1 MGHATTCP
9 TFLLVNVRL
18 VPLAFRELDRS
29 FCLTIFQAAL
39 VFSLAYNIQSVNM
52 AKVRTKYVCQQCG
65 GEQNKWMG
73 KCPDCGAWNTLE
85 EVAETSPSQNATQ
98 QRRQALLTHA
108 PLTQGTNVPV
118 VLPEIQPLSQPRI
131 SVGYPEMDR
140 VLGSGLVPGSVILI
154 GGEPG
159 IGKST
164 LLLQVSG
171 AIAQQVGPVL
181 YVSGEESVE
190 QVKMRAERLEIAGE
204 RLYLLA
210 SIELDTITEAV
221 HRLKP
226 SLLIV
231 DSIQTLIAS
240 HLTAAPGSISQ
251 VRECTLQL
259 MQLAKSSHVPVFIIG
274 HVTKE
279 GTVAG
284 PKALEHIADAVL
296 YLEGER
302 YHSYRL
308 LRGVKNRFGATHE
321 VGVFEMQGEG
331 MVEVSNPS
339 AVFLADRDADATG
352 SAIVVSME
360 GTRPLL
366 VEVQAL
372 VTPSNFGNA
381 RCTTNGIDHN
391 RLLMLLAVLTKRV
404 GLAVGSH
411 DVYANVIGGFNLE
424 EPSID
429 LGVAAA
435 IASSY
440 REKNVPS
447 DMVLIG
453 EVGLSGELRAVSR
466 LAMRV
471 REAAKLGFKR
481 CIVPSAVGK
490 GARVRAELEEA
501 GLPGDFQV
509 LTASSL
515 AVALEIALH

>member
-1 MGHATTCP
+1 MLP
-9 TFLLVNVRL
+9 DIK
-18 VPLAFRELDRS
+18 PLPQER
-29 FCLTIFQAAL
+29 
-39 VFSLAYNIQSVNM
+39 V
-52 AKVRTKYVCQQCG
+52 
-65 GEQNKWMG
+65 
-73 KCPDCGAWNTLE
+73 
-85 EVAETSPSQNATQ
+85 
-98 QRRQALLTHA
+98 
-108 PLTQGTNVPV
+108 
-118 VLPEIQPLSQPRI
+118 
-131 SVGYPEMDR
+131 SVGYAEMDR
-140 VLGSGLVPGSVILI
+140 VLGGGLVSGSLILI

-171 AIAQQVGPVL
+171 NIAHNIGPVL
-181 YVSGEESVE
+181 YVSGEESIE
-190 QVKMRAERLEIAGE
+190 QVKMRAERLDIVGE

-210 SIELDTITEAV
+210 AIELDVIVEAI

-226 SLLIV
+226 SLVVV
-231 DSIQTLIAS
+231 DSIQTTLAS

-259 MQLAKSSHVPVFIIG
+259 MQLAKSTHTPIFIIG

-302 YHSYRL
+302 YHTYRL

-321 VGVFEMQGEG
+321 VGVFEMHGEG
-331 MVEVSNPS
+331 LLEVTNPS
-339 AVFLADRDADATG
+339 AVFLSDRAADATG
-352 SAIVVSME
+352 SAVVVSME

-372 VTPSNFGNA
+372 VTPSNFGIA
-381 RCTTNGIDHN
+381 RCTTNGIEHN

-404 GLAVGSH
+404 GLAVGNH
-411 DVYANVIGGFNLE
+411 DVYANVIGGFSLE
-424 EPSID
+424 EPAVD

-440 REKNVPS
+440 REKRIAP
-447 DMVLIG
+447 DMALIG
-453 EVGLSGELRAVSR
+453 EVGLSGELRAVNR
-466 LAMRV
+466 LALRV

-481 CIVPSAVGK
+481 CIVPAAGR
-490 GARVRAELEEA
+490 GTQVRSELVDS
-501 GLPGDFQV
+501 GLPADFKII
-509 LTASSL
+509 TASSL
-515 AVALEIALH
+515 AVALEILSH

>member
-1 MGHATTCP
+1 MRDLALSPLTCSS
-9 TFLLVNVRL
+9 T
-18 VPLAFRELDRS
+18 E
-29 FCLTIFQAAL
+29 C
-39 VFSLAYNIQSVNM
+39 M
-52 AKVRTKYVCQQCG
+52 AKTRTKYICQQCG
-65 GEQNKWMG
+65 GEQSKWVG
-73 KCPDCGAWNTLE
+73 KCPDCGAWNTME
-85 EVAETSPSQNATQ
+85 ETIDVPQGPAQ
-98 QRRQALLTHA
+98 QRRQILLGTSSIA
-108 PLTQGTNVPV
+108 QGTQIPL
-118 VLPEIQPLSQPRI
+118 VLPAIKPLVQQRI

-140 VLGSGLVPGSVILI
+140 VLGGGLVAGSLTLI

-171 AIAQQVGPVL
+171 DIAMNVGPVL
-181 YVSGEESVE
+181 YVSGEESIE
-190 QVKMRAERLEIAGE
+190 QVKMRAERLGITGE
-204 RLYLLA
+204 QLYLLA
-210 SIELDTITEAV
+210 SIELDVIAEAISRV
-221 HRLKP
+221 KP
-226 SLLIV
+226 ALVVV
-231 DSIQTLIAS
+231 DSIQTVLSS

-259 MQLAKSSHVPVFIIG
+259 MHLAKSTHTPIFIIG

-321 VGVFEMQGEG
+321 VGVFEMHGEG
-331 MVEVSNPS
+331 LLEVPNPS
-339 AVFLADRDADATG
+339 AVFLADRAAGATG
-352 SAIVVSME
+352 SAVVVSME

-372 VTPSNFGNA
+372 VIPSNFGIA
-381 RCTTNGIDHN
+381 RCTTNGIEHN

-404 GLAVGSH
+404 GLAVGNH
-411 DVYANVIGGFNLE
+411 DVYANVVGGFTLE
-424 EPSID
+424 EPAID

-435 IASSY
+435 IASNY
-440 REKNVPS
+440 REKRIPPN
-447 DMVLIG
+447 MALIG
-453 EVGLSGELRAVSR
+453 EVGLSGELRPVSR
-466 LAMRV
+466 LALRV

-481 CIVPSAVGK
+481 SIVPAAGN
-490 GARVRAELEEA
+490 GAPLSKELEYSS
-501 GLPGDFQV
+501 LPADFRV
-509 LTASSL
+509 ITSSSL

>member
-1 MGHATTCP
+1 
-9 TFLLVNVRL
+9 
-18 VPLAFRELDRS
+18 
-29 FCLTIFQAAL
+29 
-39 VFSLAYNIQSVNM
+39 
-52 AKVRTKYVCQQCG
+52 
-65 GEQNKWMG
+65 MG

-85 EVAETSPSQNATQ
+85 EVTEQPQSPAQ
-98 QRRQALLTHA
+98 QRRQNLVGKT
-108 PLTQGTNVPV
+108 PLAQGVQIPV
-118 VLPEIQPLSQPRI
+118 VLPEIKPLAQPRI
-131 SVGYPEMDR
+131 SVGYAEMDR
-140 VLGSGLVPGSVILI
+140 VLGGGLVAGSLILV

-164 LLLQVSG
+164 LLLQASG
-171 AIAQQVGPVL
+171 AIARDVGPVL
-181 YVSGEESVE
+181 YVSGEESIE
-190 QVKMRAERLEIAGE
+190 QVKMRAERLDITGE

-210 SIELDTITEAV
+210 AIELDVIVEAV
-221 HRLKP
+221 NRLKP
-226 SLLIV
+226 SLVIV
-231 DSIQTLIAS
+231 DSIQTVFAS

-251 VRECTLQL
+251 IRECTLQL
-259 MQLAKSSHVPVFIIG
+259 MQLAKSTHIPVFIIG

-279 GTVAG
+279 GVVAG

-321 VGVFEMQGEG
+321 IGVFEMHGEG
-331 MVEVSNPS
+331 LVEVPNPS
-339 AVFLADRDADATG
+339 AVFLADRAAGATG
-352 SAIVVSME
+352 SAVVVSME
-360 GTRPLL
+360 GTRHIL

-381 RCTTNGIDHN
+381 RCTTNGIEHN

-411 DVYANVIGGFNLE
+411 DVYANVIGGFTLE
-424 EPSID
+424 EPAID

-440 REKNVPS
+440 REKNIPA
-447 DMVLIG
+447 DMALIG

-466 LAMRV
+466 LALRV

-481 CIVPSAVGK
+481 CIVPSMGR
-490 GARVRAELEEA
+490 GARVRGELEDG
-501 GLPGDFQV
+501 GLPADFKV

>member
-1 MGHATTCP
+1 
-9 TFLLVNVRL
+9 
-18 VPLAFRELDRS
+18 
-29 FCLTIFQAAL
+29 
-39 VFSLAYNIQSVNM
+39 M
-52 AKVRTKYVCQQCG
+52 AKLRTKYVCQQCG
-65 GEQNKWMG
+65 GEQSKWMG
-73 KCPDCGAWNTLE
+73 KCPDCGTWNTLE
-85 EVAETSPSQNATQ
+85 EVVDIPPSPAQ
-98 QRRQALLTHA
+98 QRRQSLLGSSPLSQSA
-108 PLTQGTNVPV
+108 SVPLT
-118 VLPEIQPLSQPRI
+118 LPNIKPLAQPRI
-131 SVGYPEMDR
+131 SVGYAEMDR
-140 VLGSGLVPGSVILI
+140 VLGGGLVPGSLILI

-171 AIAQQVGPVL
+171 SIAQEVGPVL
-181 YVSGEESVE
+181 YVSGEESIE
-190 QVKMRAERLEIAGE
+190 QVKMRAERLDITGE
-204 RLYLLA
+204 QLYLLA
-210 SIELDTITEAV
+210 AIELDVITEAV

-226 SLLIV
+226 SLVII
-231 DSIQTLIAS
+231 DSIQTVLAA

-259 MQLAKSSHVPVFIIG
+259 MQLAKGTNIPIFIIG

-321 VGVFEMQGEG
+321 VGVFEMHGEG
-331 MVEVSNPS
+331 MLEVPNPS
-339 AVFLADRDADATG
+339 AVFLADRAAGATG
-352 SAIVVSME
+352 SAVVVSME

-372 VTPSNFGNA
+372 ATPSNFGNP
-381 RCTTNGIDHN
+381 RCTANGIEHN

-404 GLAVGSH
+404 GLAVNNH
-411 DVYANVIGGFNLE
+411 DVYTNVVGGFTLE
-424 EPSID
+424 EPAID

-440 REKNVPS
+440 REKPIS
-447 DMVLIG
+447 ADMALIG

-466 LAMRV
+466 LPLRV

-481 CIVPSAVGK
+481 CVVPSAGR
-490 GARVRAELEEA
+490 GARVKAELEDT
-501 GLPGDFQV
+501 GLPADFKI

-515 AVALEIALH
+515 GVALEVVLNQK

>member
-1 MGHATTCP
+1 MP
-9 TFLLVNVRL
+9 
-18 VPLAFRELDRS
+18 
-29 FCLTIFQAAL
+29 
-39 VFSLAYNIQSVNM
+39 
-52 AKVRTKYVCQQCG
+52 KVRTKYICQQCG
-65 GEQNKWMG
+65 GEQSKWMG
-73 KCPDCGAWNTLE
+73 KCPDCGSWNSME
-85 EVAETSPSQNATQ
+85 EVVDVPQSPAQ
-98 QRRQALLTHA
+98 QRRQAVVGGNNSQA
-108 PLTQGTNVPV
+108 QGTHTPV
-118 VLPEIQPLSQPRI
+118 VLPSIKPLAQPRV

-140 VLGSGLVPGSVILI
+140 VLGGGLVAGSLILI

-171 AIAQQVGPVL
+171 TIARDVGPVL
-181 YVSGEESVE
+181 YVSGEESIE
-190 QVKMRAERLEIAGE
+190 QVKMRAERLEISGE

-210 SIELDTITEAV
+210 AIEMDIIVEAV

-226 SLLIV
+226 SLVIV
-231 DSIQTLIAS
+231 DSIQTVLAS

-251 VRECTLQL
+251 VRECTVQF
-259 MQLAKSSHVPVFIIG
+259 MHLAKSTNVPIFVIG

-321 VGVFEMQGEG
+321 VGVFEMHGEG
-331 MVEVSNPS
+331 LLEVTNPS
-339 AVFLADRDADATG
+339 AIFLADRAAGATG
-352 SAIVVSME
+352 SSVVVSME
-360 GTRPLL
+360 GTRPIL

-381 RCTTNGIDHN
+381 RCTTNGIEHN
-391 RLLMLLAVLTKRV
+391 RLLMLLAVLTRRV
-404 GLAVGSH
+404 GLAVGNH
-411 DVYANVIGGFNLE
+411 DVYANVVGGFTLE
-424 EPSID
+424 EPAID

-440 REKNVPS
+440 RDRPIPADLALV
-447 DMVLIG
+447 G
-453 EVGLSGELRAVSR
+453 EVGLSGEMRAVSR
-466 LAMRV
+466 LSMRV

-481 CIVPSAVGK
+481 CIIPSAGR
-490 GARVRAELEEA
+490 GAKVKAELEEM
-501 GLPGDFQV
+501 GLPNDFQV
-509 LTASSL
+509 ITASSL

>member
-1 MGHATTCP
+1 
-9 TFLLVNVRL
+9 
-18 VPLAFRELDRS
+18 
-29 FCLTIFQAAL
+29 
-39 VFSLAYNIQSVNM
+39 M
-52 AKVRTKYVCQQCG
+52 AKLRTKYVCQQCG
-65 GEQNKWMG
+65 GEQSKWMG
-73 KCPDCGAWNTLE
+73 KCPDCGTWNTLE
-85 EVAETSPSQNATQ
+85 EVVEAAPTPAQ
-98 QRRQALLTHA
+98 QRRQNLLGPSSSHQSATGPVTLPDIK
-108 PLTQGTNVPV
+108 PLA
-118 VLPEIQPLSQPRI
+118 QPRI

-140 VLGSGLVPGSVILI
+140 VLGGGLVAGSLILI

-171 AIAQQVGPVL
+171 SIAQEVGPVL
-181 YVSGEESVE
+181 YISGEESIE
-190 QVKMRAERLEIAGE
+190 QVKMRAERLDITGE
-204 RLYLLA
+204 QLYLLA
-210 SIELDTITEAV
+210 AIELEVITEAV

-226 SLLIV
+226 ALVIV
-231 DSIQTLIAS
+231 DSIQTVIAGHITS
-240 HLTAAPGSISQ
+240 APGSISQ

-259 MQLAKSSHVPVFIIG
+259 MQLAKSTHIPIFIIG

-321 VGVFEMQGEG
+321 VGVFEMHGEG
-331 MVEVSNPS
+331 MLEVPNPS
-339 AVFLADRDADATG
+339 AVFLADRADGANG
-352 SAIVVSME
+352 SGVVVSME

-372 VTPSNFGNA
+372 VTPSNFGIA
-381 RCTTNGIDHN
+381 RCTANGIEHN

-404 GLAVGSH
+404 GLAVNNH
-411 DVYANVIGGFNLE
+411 DVYTNVVGGFTLE
-424 EPSID
+424 EPAID

-440 REKNVPS
+440 REKSIPP
-447 DMVLIG
+447 DMALIG

-466 LAMRV
+466 LPLRV

-481 CIVPSAVGK
+481 CVIPNAGRGTQIK
-490 GARVRAELEEA
+490 AELEES
-501 GLPGDFQV
+501 GLPADFKV

-515 AVALEIALH
+515 AVALEILFNQK

>member
-1 MGHATTCP
+1 MRDLALSPLTCSS
-9 TFLLVNVRL
+9 T
-18 VPLAFRELDRS
+18 E
-29 FCLTIFQAAL
+29 C
-39 VFSLAYNIQSVNM
+39 M
-52 AKVRTKYVCQQCG
+52 AKTRTKYICQQCG
-65 GEQNKWMG
+65 GEQSKWVG
-73 KCPDCGAWNTLE
+73 KCPDCGAWNTME
-85 EVAETSPSQNATQ
+85 ETIDVPQGPAQ
-98 QRRQALLTHA
+98 QRRQTLLGTSSIA
-108 PLTQGTNVPV
+108 QGTQIPL
-118 VLPEIQPLSQPRI
+118 VLPAIKPLVQQRI

-140 VLGSGLVPGSVILI
+140 VLGGGLVAGSLTLI

-171 AIAQQVGPVL
+171 DIAMNVGPVL
-181 YVSGEESVE
+181 YVSGEESIE
-190 QVKMRAERLEIAGE
+190 QVKMRAERLDITGE
-204 RLYLLA
+204 QLYLLA
-210 SIELDTITEAV
+210 SIELDVIAEAISRV
-221 HRLKP
+221 KP
-226 SLLIV
+226 ALVVV
-231 DSIQTLIAS
+231 DSIQTVLSS

-259 MQLAKSSHVPVFIIG
+259 MHLAKSTHTPIFIIG

-321 VGVFEMQGEG
+321 VGVFEMHGEG
-331 MVEVSNPS
+331 LLEVANPS
-339 AVFLADRDADATG
+339 AVFLADRNKEASG
-352 SAIVVSME
+352 SAVVVSLE

-372 VTPSNFGNA
+372 VTPSNFGIA
-381 RCTTNGIDHN
+381 RCTTNGIEHN
-391 RLLMLLAVLTKRV
+391 RLVMLLAVLTKRV
-404 GLAVGSH
+404 GLAVSNH
-411 DVYANVIGGFNLE
+411 DVYANVVGGFTLE
-424 EPSID
+424 EPAID

-440 REKNVPS
+440 REKHIPA
-447 DMVLIG
+447 DMAFIG
-453 EVGLSGELRAVSR
+453 EVGLSGELRPVSR
-466 LAMRV
+466 LAQRV

-481 CIVPSAVGK
+481 CIVP
-490 GARVRAELEEA
+490 GAGQGAQLRKELENS
-501 GLPGDFQV
+501 GLPADFKV
-509 LTASSL
+509 ITSSSL

>member
-1 MGHATTCP
+1 
-9 TFLLVNVRL
+9 
-18 VPLAFRELDRS
+18 
-29 FCLTIFQAAL
+29 
-39 VFSLAYNIQSVNM
+39 M
-52 AKVRTKYVCQQCG
+52 AKVRTKYICQQCG

-73 KCPDCGAWNTLE
+73 KCPDCGTWNTLE
-85 EVAETSPSQNATQ
+85 EVVDVPQSPAQ
-98 QRRQALLTHA
+98 QRRQTLTGNDALA
-108 PLTQGTNVPV
+108 QGTRIPV
-118 VLPEIQPLSQPRI
+118 VLPQIKPLAQPRI

-140 VLGSGLVPGSVILI
+140 VLGGGLVAGSLILI

-171 AIAQQVGPVL
+171 AIAQNVGPVL
-181 YVSGEESVE
+181 YISGEESIE
-190 QVKMRAERLEIAGE
+190 QVKMRAERLEISGE
-204 RLYLLA
+204 QLYLLA
-210 SIELDTITEAV
+210 AIELDIINEAV

-226 SLLIV
+226 SLVIV
-231 DSIQTLIAS
+231 DSIQTVLAN

-259 MQLAKSSHVPVFIIG
+259 MQLAKSTHIPIFVIG

-321 VGVFEMQGEG
+321 IGVFEMHGEG
-331 MVEVSNPS
+331 LLEVSNPS
-339 AVFLADRDADATG
+339 AVFLADRAIGATG
-352 SAIVVSME
+352 SAVVVSME

-381 RCTTNGIDHN
+381 RCTTNGIEHN

-404 GLAVGSH
+404 GLAVGNH
-411 DVYANVIGGFNLE
+411 DVYANVIGGFTLE
-424 EPSID
+424 EPAID

-440 REKNVPS
+440 REKNIPP

-466 LAMRV
+466 LALRV

-481 CIVPSAVGK
+481 CIIP
-490 GARVRAELEEA
+490 GAGHGAKVHAELTDV
-501 GLPGDFQV
+501 GLPADFKV

>member
-1 MGHATTCP
+1 
-9 TFLLVNVRL
+9 
-18 VPLAFRELDRS
+18 
-29 FCLTIFQAAL
+29 
-39 VFSLAYNIQSVNM
+39 M
-52 AKVRTKYVCQQCG
+52 AKIRTKYICQQCG
-65 GEQNKWMG
+65 GEQSKWVG

-85 EVAETSPSQNATQ
+85 EVAEIPQSPAQ
-98 QRRQALLTHA
+98 QRRQTLLATSA
-108 PLTQGTNVPV
+108 VAQGTQFPV
-118 VLPEIQPLSQPRI
+118 LLPDVQPLAQERI

-140 VLGSGLVPGSVILI
+140 VLGGGLVAGSLILI

-171 AIAQQVGPVL
+171 AIARDVGPVL
-181 YVSGEESVE
+181 YVSGEESIE
-190 QVKMRAERLEIAGE
+190 QVKMRAERLDILGE

-210 SIELDTITEAV
+210 SIELDVIAEAIN
-221 HRLKP
+221 RLKP
-226 SLLIV
+226 ALVIV
-231 DSIQTLIAS
+231 DSIQTVLSS

-259 MQLAKSSHVPVFIIG
+259 MQLAKSTLTPIFIIG

-302 YHSYRL
+302 YHTYRL

-321 VGVFEMQGEG
+321 VGVFEMHGDG
-331 MVEVSNPS
+331 LTEVANPS
-339 AVFLADRDADATG
+339 AIFLADRSVGATG
-352 SAIVVSME
+352 SAVVVSME

-381 RCTTNGIDHN
+381 RCTTNGIEHN

-411 DVYANVIGGFNLE
+411 DVYANVVGGFTLE
-424 EPSID
+424 EPAID
-429 LGVAAA
+429 LGVAIA

-440 REKNVPS
+440 REKRIAP
-447 DMVLIG
+447 DMALIG

-481 CIVPSAVGK
+481 CIVPKAGGGVQL
-490 GARVRAELEEA
+490 RAELEGA
-501 GLPGDFQV
+501 GLPTDFDIF
-509 LTASSL
+509 ASSSL
-515 AVALEIALH
+515 AVALEVALH

>member
-1 MGHATTCP
+1 MP
-9 TFLLVNVRL
+9 K
-18 VPLAFRELDRS
+18 S
-29 FCLTIFQAAL
+29 
-39 VFSLAYNIQSVNM
+39 
-52 AKVRTKYVCQQCG
+52 RTKYICQQCG
-65 GEQNKWMG
+65 AEQSKWMG

-85 EVAETSPSQNATQ
+85 EVAEIQLPQNSAQ
-98 QRRQALLTHA
+98 QRRQSLLRNSHMA
-108 PLTQGTNVPV
+108 QGTRSTHR
-118 VLPEIQPLSQPRI
+118 LPDRKPIRQERAK
-131 SVGYPEMDR
+131 VGSPEMDR
-140 VLGSGLVPGSVILI
+140 VLGGGLVAGSLILI

-171 AIAQQVGPVL
+171 AIAKNVGPVL
-181 YVSGEESVE
+181 YVSGEESIE
-190 QVKMRAERLEIAGE
+190 QVKMRAERLNISGE

-210 SIELDTITEAV
+210 AIELDVIAEALN
-221 HRLKP
+221 RLKP
-226 SLLIV
+226 SLVVV
-231 DSIQTLIAS
+231 DSIQTVLAS
-240 HLTAAPGSISQ
+240 HLTSAPGSISQ
-251 VRECTLQL
+251 VRECTLHL
-259 MQLAKSSHVPVFIIG
+259 MQLAKSTHTPIFIIG

-302 YHSYRL
+302 YHTYRL

-321 VGVFEMQGEG
+321 VGVFEMHGEG
-331 MVEVSNPS
+331 LLEVANPS
-339 AVFLADRDADATG
+339 AVFLTDRAVEATG
-352 SAIVVSME
+352 SAVVVSME

-381 RCTTNGIDHN
+381 RCNTNGIEYN

-404 GLAVGSH
+404 DLPVGNH
-411 DVYANVIGGFNLE
+411 DVYANVVGGFTLE
-424 EPSID
+424 EPAID

-440 REKNVPS
+440 REKHIPA

-466 LAMRV
+466 LPLRV

-481 CIVPSAVGK
+481 CIVPSAGK
-490 GARVRAELEEA
+490 GAQVRAELEA
-501 GLPGDFQV
+501 GLPDDFKV
-509 LTASSL
+509 ITSSSL

>member
-1 MGHATTCP
+1 
-9 TFLLVNVRL
+9 
-18 VPLAFRELDRS
+18 
-29 FCLTIFQAAL
+29 
-39 VFSLAYNIQSVNM
+39 M
-52 AKVRTKYVCQQCG
+52 AKLRVKYVCQQCG
-65 GEQNKWMG
+65 GEQSKWMG
-73 KCPDCGAWNTLE
+73 KCPDCDAWNTLE
-85 EVAETSPSQNATQ
+85 ETTDVPQSPVQ
-98 QRRQALLTHA
+98 QRRQAVIGLNGQA
-108 PLTQGTNVPV
+108 QGTQVPV
-118 VLPEIQPLSQPRI
+118 VLPQIKPLTQPRI
-131 SVGYPEMDR
+131 SVGYEEMNR
-140 VLGSGLVPGSVILI
+140 VLGGGLVQGSLILI

-171 AIAQQVGPVL
+171 SIAQHVGPVL
-181 YVSGEESVE
+181 YVSGEESIE
-190 QVKMRAERLEIAGE
+190 QVKMRAERMEITGE

-210 SIELDTITEAV
+210 AIEMDIIAEAV

-231 DSIQTLIAS
+231 DSIQTVVTN

-259 MQLAKSSHVPVFIIG
+259 MQLAKSTHIPTFIIG

-308 LRGVKNRFGATHE
+308 LRGIKNRFGATHE
-321 VGVFEMQGEG
+321 VGVFEMHGEG
-331 MVEVSNPS
+331 LAEVTNPS
-339 AVFLADRDADATG
+339 AIFLSDRATG
-352 SAIVVSME
+352 ASGSAVVVSME

-372 VTPSNFGNA
+372 VTPSNFGNP

-424 EPSID
+424 EPSVD

-440 REKNVPS
+440 RERIIPA
-447 DMVLIG
+447 DMAMIG

-466 LAMRV
+466 LPLRV

-481 CIVPSAVGK
+481 CIVPSAAK
-490 GARVRAELEEA
+490 GSNARSELSDI
-501 GLPGDFQV
+501 GLPSDFKV
-509 LTASSL
+509 ITASSL
-515 AVALEIALH
+515 AVALEVALH

>member
-1 MGHATTCP
+1 
-9 TFLLVNVRL
+9 
-18 VPLAFRELDRS
+18 
-29 FCLTIFQAAL
+29 
-39 VFSLAYNIQSVNM
+39 M
-52 AKVRTKYVCQQCG
+52 AKLRTKYICQQCG
-65 GEQNKWMG
+65 GEHSKWMG
-73 KCPDCGAWNTLE
+73 KCPDCGTWNALE
-85 EVAETSPSQNATQ
+85 EVADVPSSPTQ
-98 QRRQALLTHA
+98 QRRQALLGHTSA
-108 PLTQGTNVPV
+108 AQGTQLPV
-118 VLPEIQPLSQPRI
+118 VLPNIKPLMQPRI
-131 SVGYPEMDR
+131 SVGFAEMDR
-140 VLGSGLVPGSVILI
+140 VLGGGLVAGSVILI

-171 AIAQQVGPVL
+171 SIANNYGPVL
-181 YVSGEESVE
+181 YISGEESIE
-190 QVKMRAERLEIAGE
+190 QVKMRAERLDIVGE
-204 RLYLLA
+204 QLYLLA
-210 SIELDTITEAV
+210 AIELDVIAAAV
-221 HRLKP
+221 HQLKP
-226 SLLIV
+226 ALVIV
-231 DSIQTLIAS
+231 DSIQTVLSS

-259 MQLAKSSHVPVFIIG
+259 MQLAKSTHIPIFIIG

-308 LRGVKNRFGATHE
+308 LRGVKNRFGPTHE
-321 VGVFEMQGEG
+321 VGVFEMHGEG
-331 MVEVSNPS
+331 LLEVSNPS
-339 AVFLADRDADATG
+339 AVFLADRAAGATG
-352 SAIVVSME
+352 STVVVSME

-381 RCTTNGIDHN
+381 RCTANGIEHN
-391 RLLMLLAVLTKRV
+391 RLLMLIAVLTKRV

-411 DVYANVIGGFNLE
+411 DIYTNVVGGFTLE
-424 EPSID
+424 EPAID
-429 LGVAAA
+429 LGIAAA

-440 REKNVPS
+440 REKHIAA
-447 DMVLIG
+447 DMALIG
-453 EVGLSGELRAVSR
+453 EVGLSGELRAVNR
-466 LAMRV
+466 LALRV

-481 CIVPSAVGK
+481 GIVPSAGR
-490 GARVRAELEEA
+490 GAQVRAELEET
-501 GLPGDFQV
+501 GLPADFKI

>member
-1 MGHATTCP
+1 
-9 TFLLVNVRL
+9 
-18 VPLAFRELDRS
+18 
-29 FCLTIFQAAL
+29 
-39 VFSLAYNIQSVNM
+39 M
-52 AKVRTKYVCQQCG
+52 AKLRTKYICQQCG
-65 GEQNKWMG
+65 GEHSKWMG

-85 EVAETSPSQNATQ
+85 EVTEVPQSPAQ
-98 QRRQALLTHA
+98 QRRQTLLSNGNGGVSLA
-108 PLTQGTNVPV
+108 QGTHMPI
-118 VLPEIQPLSQPRI
+118 VLPEIKPLTQPRI
-131 SVGYPEMDR
+131 PVGYAEMDR
-140 VLGSGLVPGSVILI
+140 VLGGGLVPGSLILI

-171 AIAQQVGPVL
+171 TIAHTVGPVL
-181 YVSGEESVE
+181 YVSGEESIE
-190 QVKMRAERLEIAGE
+190 QVKMRAERLGISGE

-210 SIELDTITEAV
+210 AIELDVVAEAV

-226 SLLIV
+226 SLVIV
-231 DSIQTLIAS
+231 DSIQTVIAS

-259 MQLAKSSHVPVFIIG
+259 MQLAKNLHVPIFIIG

-321 VGVFEMQGEG
+321 VGVFEMHGEG
-331 MVEVSNPS
+331 LAEVANPS
-339 AVFLADRDADATG
+339 AIFLADRATEATG
-352 SAIVVSME
+352 SAVVVSME
-360 GTRPLL
+360 GTRPIL

-372 VTPSNFGNA
+372 VTPTNFGNA
-381 RCTTNGIDHN
+381 RCTTSGIDHN
-391 RLLMLLAVLTKRV
+391 RLLMLIAVLTKRV

-411 DVYANVIGGFNLE
+411 DVYANVVGGFTLE

-440 REKNVPS
+440 RERLIPT
-447 DMVLIG
+447 DLALIG
-453 EVGLSGELRAVSR
+453 EIGLSGELRAVSR
-466 LAMRV
+466 LALRV

-481 CIVPSAVGK
+481 CIVPSAGK
-490 GARVRAELEEA
+490 EARVRTELEES
-501 GLPGDFQV
+501 GLPADFKV
-509 LTASSL
+509 ITASSL

>member
-1 MGHATTCP
+1 
-9 TFLLVNVRL
+9 
-18 VPLAFRELDRS
+18 
-29 FCLTIFQAAL
+29 
-39 VFSLAYNIQSVNM
+39 M

-65 GEQNKWMG
+65 GEQSKWMG
-73 KCPDCGAWNTLE
+73 KCPDCGTWNTLE
-85 EVAETSPSQNATQ
+85 EVTDLPQSPAQ
-98 QRRQALLTHA
+98 QRRQTVLGTTPHA
-108 PLTQGTNVPV
+108 QGTAIPV
-118 VLPEIQPLSQPRI
+118 VLPDIKPLSQPRI
-131 SVGYPEMDR
+131 SVGYAEMDR
-140 VLGSGLVPGSVILI
+140 VLGGGLVAGSLILI

-171 AIAQQVGPVL
+171 VIAKTTGPVL
-181 YVSGEESVE
+181 YISGEESIE
-190 QVKMRAERLEIAGE
+190 QVKMRAERLDITGE

-210 SIELDTITEAV
+210 AIELDIIADAV
-221 HRLKP
+221 HRHKP
-226 SLLIV
+226 SLVIV
-231 DSIQTLIAS
+231 DSIQTVLS
-240 HLTAAPGSISQ
+240 QHLTSAPGSISQ

-259 MQLAKSSHVPVFIIG
+259 MQLAKSSHVPICVIG

-308 LRGVKNRFGATHE
+308 LRGVKNRFGPTHE
-321 VGVFEMQGEG
+321 VGVFEMHGEG
-331 MVEVSNPS
+331 MLEVTNPS
-339 AVFLADRDADATG
+339 AVFLADRNTEATG
-352 SAIVVSME
+352 SAVVVSLE

-372 VTPSNFGNA
+372 VTPSNFGIA
-381 RCTTNGIDHN
+381 RCTTNGIEHN
-391 RLLMLLAVLTKRV
+391 RLVMLLAVLTKRV
-404 GLAVGSH
+404 GLAVSNH
-411 DVYANVIGGFNLE
+411 DVYANVVGGFTLE
-424 EPSID
+424 EPAID

-440 REKNVPS
+440 RERPIPQ
-447 DMVLIG
+447 DMTLIG
-453 EVGLSGELRAVSR
+453 EIGLSGELRAVSR
-466 LAMRV
+466 LALRV

-481 CIVPSAVGK
+481 CIVPSAGK
-490 GARVRAELEEA
+490 GARTRAELED
-501 GLPGDFQV
+501 GLPADFKV

>member
-1 MGHATTCP
+1 
-9 TFLLVNVRL
+9 
-18 VPLAFRELDRS
+18 
-29 FCLTIFQAAL
+29 
-39 VFSLAYNIQSVNM
+39 M
-52 AKVRTKYVCQQCG
+52 AKTRTKYVCQQCG
-65 GEQNKWMG
+65 GEHSKWMG

-85 EVAETSPSQNATQ
+85 EVVDIPQSPAQ
-98 QRRQALLTHA
+98 QRRQSIVLGGNTSTHS
-108 PLTQGTNVPV
+108 TQIPI
-118 VLPEIQPLSQPRI
+118 VLPQIKPLEHQRI

-140 VLGSGLVPGSVILI
+140 VLGGGLVPGSLILI

-171 AIAQQVGPVL
+171 SIAEQIGPVL
-181 YVSGEESVE
+181 YISGEESID
-190 QVKMRAERLEIAGE
+190 QVKMRAERLEIVGE
-204 RLYLLA
+204 QLYLLA
-210 SIELDTITEAV
+210 AIELDVIAEAI
-221 HRLKP
+221 HRLNP
-226 SLLIV
+226 SMVIV
-231 DSIQTLIAS
+231 DSIQTVVAN

-251 VRECTLQL
+251 VRECTVQL
-259 MQLAKSSHVPVFIIG
+259 MHLAKTTNVPIFIIG

-284 PKALEHIADAVL
+284 PKALEHIVDAVL

-321 VGVFEMQGEG
+321 VGVFEMHGEG
-331 MVEVSNPS
+331 LIEVSNPS
-339 AVFLADRDADATG
+339 AVFLSDRALNATG
-352 SAIVVSME
+352 SAVVVSME

-372 VTPSNFGNA
+372 VTPSNFGNP
-381 RCTTNGIDHN
+381 RSTTNGIDHN
-391 RLLMLLAVLTKRV
+391 RLLMLIAVLTKRV
-404 GLAVGSH
+404 GLSIGNH
-411 DVYANVIGGFNLE
+411 DVYVNVVGGFTIE

-440 REKNVPS
+440 RERLIPA
-447 DMVLIG
+447 DMALIG

-466 LAMRV
+466 LALRV

-481 CIVPSAVGK
+481 CIVPGAGQSARIQSEFED
-490 GARVRAELEEA
+490 ANLPADFRVI
-501 GLPGDFQV
+501 
-509 LTASSL
+509 TASTL
-515 AVALEIALH
+515 AVALEIALR